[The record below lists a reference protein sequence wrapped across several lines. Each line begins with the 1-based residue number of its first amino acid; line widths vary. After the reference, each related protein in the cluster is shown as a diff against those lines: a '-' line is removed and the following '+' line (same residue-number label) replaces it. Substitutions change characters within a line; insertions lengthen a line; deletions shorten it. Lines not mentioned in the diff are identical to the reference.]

1 MARFGVSRGRKSPV
15 RTRTRERT
23 ASSRTAGTR
32 KASGATKSWRTNGSS
47 SPSSGSVAHSRLTKI
62 SAIARSDRQSS
73 ERPIRLDR
81 YQALLAATHDRGQP
95 QRHHHRQERHRRATG
110 SAPKRLSLYVI
121 GPPSGGCN
129 TLYLK
134 LRPRNAVLGRVL
146 IIATARRSLSDV
158 AFARKWTNSRRLGRS
173 ALCRLSKHQRRLT
186 RWPRR
191 RGDRAKR
198 RALPRFCGLK

>member
-15 RTRTRERT
+15 RTRERERT
-23 ASSRTAGTR
+23 ESSRTAGTR
-32 KASGATKSWRTNGSS
+32 KASAATKSWRTNGSS

-62 SAIARSDRQSS
+62 SAIAQSYRQSS
-73 ERPIRLDR
+73 AWPIRLDR

-95 QRHHHRQERHRRATG
+95 QRHTLRDRPRG
-110 SAPKRLSLYVI
+110 
-121 GPPSGGCN
+121 GGCD

-173 ALCRLSKHQRRLT
+173 DLCRLGKH
-186 RWPRR
+186 
-191 RGDRAKR
+191 KR
-198 RALPRFCGLK
+198 RPTR